1 MNSWF
6 QADLKSVSKFGCIL
20 PMDDLNSDDPIK
32 ERMIFLTTQ
41 AMLFKPLALS
51 FLMAYLQFEIILVY
65 VAAN

>member
-1 MNSWF
+1 
-6 QADLKSVSKFGCIL
+6 
-20 PMDDLNSDDPIK
+20 MDDLNSDDPIK